1 MGEPLHQRGWRTAFT
16 VVERVL
22 AWAALVSAIERGYGN
37 DIYEYTNDLYC
48 RNGLHD
54 AWLLLDKYI
63 VQLWAPRIKTLDDHY
78 GATTVDDDGQTLEQL
93 QRLPGPDLWWWRHPR
108 ILVKPSDRTRCI
120 SGSHAVEG
128 EPYRRLAD
136 KLPTWEATSVSSS

>member
-22 AWAALVSAIERGYGN
+22 AWAALVSVIERGYGN

-54 AWLLLDKYI
+54 AWLLLDEHIASSSGPRGSK
-63 VQLWAPRIKTLDDHY
+63 LWTTTTEPPPSTMTARHSSSSKGCPGPTCGGGGDTLASSWGRDPVHS
-78 GATTVDDDGQTLEQL
+78 
-93 QRLPGPDLWWWRHPR
+93 RLPRGGR
-108 ILVKPSDRTRCI
+108 
-120 SGSHAVEG
+120 
-128 EPYRRLAD
+128 
-136 KLPTWEATSVSSS
+136 